1 MRIVVPANN
10 EDARMVTLRD
20 HNQVVQVAKVLIVMR
35 KHDALPL
42 NGMGMGKMNGIVI
55 TAQADIGRH
64 LDVMARLSE
73 QPR

>member
-1 MRIVVPANN
+1 
-10 EDARMVTLRD
+10 MVTLRD

-42 NGMGMGKMNGIVI
+42 NGMGKMNGIVI